1 MIRILDAGLTE
12 KIPHTTIKVTQEEVV
27 SSGIRVTEAG
37 QTLPWTWVEQTIGMS
52 IYASCF

>member
-27 SSGIRVTEAG
+27 SSGTRVTEAG
-37 QTLPWTWVEQTIGMS
+37 QTLPLTWVEQTIGMS

>member
-1 MIRILDAGLTE
+1 MIRILNAGLTE

-27 SSGIRVTEAG
+27 SSGIRVNEAG
-37 QTLPWTWVEQTIGMS
+37 QTLPWTGVEHTIGMS